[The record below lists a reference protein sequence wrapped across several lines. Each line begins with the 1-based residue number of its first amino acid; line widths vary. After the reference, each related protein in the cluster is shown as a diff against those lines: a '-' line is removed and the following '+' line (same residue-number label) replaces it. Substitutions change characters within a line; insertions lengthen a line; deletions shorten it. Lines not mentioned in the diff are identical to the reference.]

1 MPAESMPPAPG
12 RAAAEDRREI
22 EWQLAADDLA
32 PVRRWLGAHA
42 TLDGLRI
49 APLPSQQLRDTYLDT
64 NDWRV
69 FRSGFALRVRQQG
82 GRAEATLKSLRSA
95 RADVA
100 DRREIT
106 EALADGAAA
115 PAQAAGPVGA
125 RLREVLAGQPLRA
138 LFTVHTLRER
148 FAVRQTEQD
157 DAIGE
162 VALDETRLLGSD
174 QEPLGELRRVEVE
187 VRGGG
192 PPAALAPLVEALQ
205 RSCGLTPAP
214 ENKFAAGLRATALTP
229 PSKAQCAPAESSADI
244 AVRDGLANQT
254 RNTIATNK
262 SPDT

>member
-64 NDWRV
+64 DDWRV

-138 LFTVHTLRER
+138 LFTVQTLRER
-148 FAVRQTEQD
+148 FAVRQGEHGE
-157 DAIGE
+157 AMGE
-162 VALDETRLLGSD
+162 VALDETCLFGPA
-174 QEPLGELRRVEVE
+174 QKPLGELLRVEVE
-187 VRGGG
+187 MRDGR
-192 PPAALAPLVEALQ
+192 PPAALAPLVEALR

-214 ENKFAAGLRATALTP
+214 ENKFAAGLRAAALTP
-229 PSKAQCAPAESSADI
+229 P
-244 AVRDGLANQT
+244 GL
-254 RNTIATNK
+254 
-262 SPDT
+262 